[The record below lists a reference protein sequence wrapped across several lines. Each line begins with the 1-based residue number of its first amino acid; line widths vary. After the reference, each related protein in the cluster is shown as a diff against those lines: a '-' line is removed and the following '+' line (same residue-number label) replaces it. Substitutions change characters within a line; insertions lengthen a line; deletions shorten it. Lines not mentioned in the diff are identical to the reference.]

1 MTAVARGAAASAHT
15 PADPPAVRG
24 ALRVLGFASLVLG
37 LATAATAF
45 VTLTRPAA
53 MTGWLAALAVIA
65 VVVGALVQDGA
76 RRTGHRT
83 SGPATAGLMLG
94 VAALGILAVSFV
106 PAALQFGVAG

>member
-1 MTAVARGAAASAHT
+1 MTAVARGPAASPHT

-24 ALRVLGFASLVLG
+24 VLRVLGIASLALG
-37 LATAATAF
+37 LATAAASF
-45 VTLTRPAA
+45 VTPTRPAA
-53 MTGWLAALAVIA
+53 ATGWLAALAVIA

-76 RRTGHRT
+76 RRTGHRA

-106 PAALQFGVAG
+106 PAALQFGITG